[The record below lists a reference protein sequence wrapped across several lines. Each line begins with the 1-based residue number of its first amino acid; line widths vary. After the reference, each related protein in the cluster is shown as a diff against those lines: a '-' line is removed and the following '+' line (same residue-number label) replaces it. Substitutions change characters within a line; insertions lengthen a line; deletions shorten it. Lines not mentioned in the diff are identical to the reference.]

1 MKNIFINSLYD
12 VSSALSES
20 VLTDTIRYTLL
31 AQIIPIHSTVFVILI
46 ESGKTAKAHVLFF
59 VSGLRKV
66 YSPKASYL
74 PYWTTS
80 PLFITH

>member
-1 MKNIFINSLYD
+1 M
-12 VSSALSES
+12 
-20 VLTDTIRYTLL
+20 LTDTIRYTLL

-74 PYWTTS
+74 PY
-80 PLFITH
+80 